1 MSKTRAKNLWSRIW
15 LPNVVAISQE
25 AFHRRLFRWTDEK
38 VLGNGSMDWSTGYY
52 LVDCFIFFAMS
63 AIKWHVCFVDCSLI
77 YSDFQRLFV
86 FRTFEF
92 GTNFGPRWFSLG
104 FEFETIYG
112 KICKKMNNTVKKSV
126 VIFWL
131 SWRNKELIW
140 KLITCTNTNS

>member
-77 YSDFQRLFV
+77 YANFQRLFV
-86 FRTFEF
+86 LKMFEF
-92 GTNFGPRWFSLG
+92 GANFGPRWFSLG
-104 FEFETIYG
+104 FEFETNLWKNWTNWKRWTIQD
-112 KICKKMNNTVKKSV
+112 NQ
-126 VIFWL
+126 L
-131 SWRNKELIW
+131 SCFGWVGQIMSWSEND
-140 KLITCTNTNS
+140 